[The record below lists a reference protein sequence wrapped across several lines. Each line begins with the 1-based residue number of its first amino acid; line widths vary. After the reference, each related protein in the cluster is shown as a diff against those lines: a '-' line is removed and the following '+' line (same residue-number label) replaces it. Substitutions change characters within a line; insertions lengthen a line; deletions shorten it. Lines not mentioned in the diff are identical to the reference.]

1 MSLQLAVAV
10 ECGVE
15 MAPYGTV
22 RRLQLF
28 LLLPVAPGE
37 GYLHRQTDATCR
49 SYTRLPTP
57 GAAEAEAGRVIWLAA
72 LVETGDLD
80 LC

>member
-1 MSLQLAVAV
+1 
-10 ECGVE
+10 
-15 MAPYGTV
+15 MALYDTARPSN
-22 RRLQLF
+22 LC

-37 GYLHRQTDATCR
+37 GCSCRQTDATCR

-57 GAAEAEAGRVIWLAA
+57 AAAEAGVGLVIGLAA

>member
-1 MSLQLAVAV
+1 MSQQLAVAV

-15 MAPYGTV
+15 MAPYDTV

-49 SYTRLPTP
+49 SYTRPPTP
-57 GAAEAEAGRVIWLAA
+57 AAAEAGVGRVTCLAA
-72 LVETGDLD
+72 LAAMGDLD